1 MTKNSLL
8 SKIKGPEDIK
18 LLSYNEL
25 KDLAVE
31 IRKEILTVV
40 GHNGGHLASNLGV
53 IELTLAIHRVFSSPH
68 DAIVWDVG
76 HQSYTHKMITGRQ
89 SRFSTLRLWEGLSGF
104 PKREESV
111 HDAFNTGHASTS
123 ISAALGILE
132 GKRLNKDSGKVIA
145 VIGDGA
151 MTGGMAFEAL
161 SNAGELKK
169 DLIVIINDNKMS
181 ISKNTGAFSEYLS
194 RLTVHEGYQRFKY
207 LFDKAV
213 GSIPLVGNKLNSI
226 IWRLKRG
233 MKGIFYKN
241 NIFVDFGFEY
251 VGPINGHNM
260 RELEKVLKNVK
271 KLNSPVVMLVETI
284 KGKGYPFAEINP
296 AAFHGI
302 GPFNI
307 ADGKVEKNDAITFTQ
322 AFGKALVKAAEKNSK
337 IAAITAAMESGTGLS
352 LFHSKFPERFFDV
365 GIAESHAVTFAAGLA
380 SAGIKP
386 VTAIYSTFL
395 QRSID
400 QIIHD
405 TSIQNLP
412 VIFAIDRAGPVPAD
426 GETHQGLFDIALLR
440 PVPNMTILCPAS
452 EKELELML
460 SWALMQD
467 NPIAIRY
474 PKADCP
480 KEIPEF
486 SQSIENGRGVLIK
499 NSDKSR
505 ILITCTGGMYNEVK
519 EASAIL
525 AHKGLFTDIYNVRF
539 AKPIDESYFL
549 NITKDYSYILFVED
563 GMKIGSL
570 SSYLEALVLRS
581 TSSKTGSTS
590 NNTGSTNN
598 NTGLQK
604 KKTAV
609 LAFEDMFFPHGT
621 RSEIFKGAGVSAEHI
636 VQAAELLFTETHT
649 VSASTAIPVKEN

>member
-1 MTKNSLL
+1 
-8 SKIKGPEDIK
+8 
-18 LLSYNEL
+18 
-25 KDLAVE
+25 
-31 IRKEILTVV
+31 
-40 GHNGGHLASNLGV
+40 
-53 IELTLAIHRVFSSPH
+53 
-68 DAIVWDVG
+68 
-76 HQSYTHKMITGRQ
+76 
-89 SRFSTLRLWEGLSGF
+89 
-104 PKREESV
+104 
-111 HDAFNTGHASTS
+111 
-123 ISAALGILE
+123 
-132 GKRLNKDSGKVIA
+132 
-145 VIGDGA
+145 

-284 KGKGYPFAEINP
+284 KGKGYPLAEINP

-352 LFHSKFPERFFDV
+352 LFHNRFPERFFDA
-365 GIAESHAVTFAAGLA
+365 GIAEGHAVTFAAGLA

-395 QRSID
+395 QRAID

-486 SQSIENGRGVLIK
+486 SQSIEKGRGVLIK

-539 AKPIDESYFL
+539 AKPIDKSYFL
-549 NITKDYSYILFVED
+549 NIAKGYSYILFVED

-570 SSYLEALVLRS
+570 SSYLESLILRYE
-581 TSSKTGSTS
+581 SSKTG
-590 NNTGSTNN
+590 
-598 NTGLQK
+598 LQN

>member
-1 MTKNSLL
+1 MANNTLL
-8 SKIKGPEDIK
+8 SRIKGPEDIK
-18 LLSYNEL
+18 HLSYNEL
-25 KDLAVE
+25 KTLALE

-53 IELTLAIHRVFSSPH
+53 IELTLAIHRVFSSPY
-68 DAIVWDVG
+68 DSIVWDVG

-104 PKREESV
+104 PKKEESV

-132 GKRLNKDSGKVIA
+132 GKRLKKDTGKVIA

-181 ISKNTGAFSEYLS
+181 IGKNTGAFSEYLS

-207 LFDKAV
+207 LFDKTIS
-213 GSIPLVGNKLNSI
+213 SIPLIGNKLNSI

-251 VGPINGHNM
+251 VGPINGHNIK
-260 RELEKVLKNVK
+260 ELEKVLKNVK
-271 KLNSPVVMLVETI
+271 KLDCPVVMLVETI

-296 AAFHGI
+296 SAFHGI

-322 AFGKALVKAAEKNSK
+322 AFGKSLVKEAEKDSG
-337 IAAITAAMESGTGLS
+337 IVAITAAMESGTGLS
-352 LFHSKFPERFFDV
+352 LFHNKFPERFFDV
-365 GIAESHAVTFAAGLA
+365 GIAEAHAVTFAAGLA
-380 SAGIKP
+380 SAGMKP
-386 VTAIYSTFL
+386 VAAIYSTFL
-395 QRSID
+395 QRAID
-400 QIIHD
+400 QVIHD

-452 EKELELML
+452 EKELNLML
-460 SWALMQD
+460 SWALIQD
-467 NPIAIRY
+467 NPVAIRY

-486 SQSIENGRGVLIK
+486 SQSIETGRGVLIK

-505 ILITCTGGMYNEVK
+505 ILIACTGGMYKEVK

-525 AHKGLFTDIYNVRF
+525 AHKSLFTDIYNVRF
-539 AKPIDESYFL
+539 AKPVDEKYFL
-549 NITKDYSYILFVED
+549 NITKNYSYILFVED

-570 SSYLEALVLRS
+570 SSYLESLVLRHQN
-581 TSSKTGSTS
+581 KKAEHQ
-590 NNTGSTNN
+590 N
-598 NTGLQK
+598 

-636 VQAAELLFTETHT
+636 AQAAELLFAETYT
-649 VSASTAIPVKEN
+649 VSGTAALNINDLSLRRE